1 MSSSCF
7 FLPCDDL
14 FSKFS
19 TMQKKIMKV
28 RLCGWDD
35 VIIQFEIRVVWCTMT
50 SCCVWS
56 YLWSCFDPIRCIVIG
71 TLSEFIRL
79 NCRYANPTSSLSQF
93 SSVASFVY
101 VRIHIHLIEK
111 KLSGKKHKSLTMR
124 PNGALGNMKNC
135 LYSWTRVHYNS
146 TACLNLLFQLSWKEN
161 ILKNQESKR
170 NIVTNLP
177 LSSSQSSIVSQLSIV
192 YTFHPRTL
200 FQTGVYF
207 QLQICHFSFFV
218 TQPSKS
224 FIFHLSMNFLF
235 RVYPF
240 PPKFLL

>member
-1 MSSSCF
+1 M
-7 FLPCDDL
+7 
-14 FSKFS
+14 
-19 TMQKKIMKV
+19 
-28 RLCGWDD
+28 
-35 VIIQFEIRVVWCTMT
+35 
-50 SCCVWS
+50 
-56 YLWSCFDPIRCIVIG
+56 
-71 TLSEFIRL
+71 
-79 NCRYANPTSSLSQF
+79 
-93 SSVASFVY
+93 ASFVY
-101 VRIHIHLIEK
+101 VRIHIHLIEN

-235 RVYPF
+235 RVYF
-240 PPKFLL
+240 SLSTKVFALGLSQNYYMQSAINIFYQFQLNFSLSVA